1 MGRTGEA
8 RHLEGAADPGC
19 PADRFVRPAG
29 SRPAEDN
36 RGSYRRTTG
45 ALGALA
51 QGSTVRLPFLF
62 TAAPT
67 RSPRLLPLLPAGCPG
82 PRFLPFTRPLACVR
96 IRSLLSHHCTFTR
109 SWTAFLQGSL
119 IYQSHSLFLIV
130 GFQIYFFKL
139 FILYCGIAD
148 KLASLVAQI
157 VKNPPAMQGDLG
169 SDPWVRKIRW
179 RRAWQPTPVFLPGE
193 SPWSLEDYSPWVQRL
208 RQD

>member
-1 MGRTGEA
+1 MLGVLTGVSWGQCEVDKMTGEPLDTLNWEAIKFCREVGSQATTVSLPVGRTGEA

-119 IYQSHSLFLIV
+119 IYQSHSLF
-130 GFQIYFFKL
+130 F
-139 FILYCGIAD
+139 
-148 KLASLVAQI
+148 
-157 VKNPPAMQGDLG
+157 
-169 SDPWVRKIRW
+169 
-179 RRAWQPTPVFLPGE
+179 
-193 SPWSLEDYSPWVQRL
+193 
-208 RQD
+208 